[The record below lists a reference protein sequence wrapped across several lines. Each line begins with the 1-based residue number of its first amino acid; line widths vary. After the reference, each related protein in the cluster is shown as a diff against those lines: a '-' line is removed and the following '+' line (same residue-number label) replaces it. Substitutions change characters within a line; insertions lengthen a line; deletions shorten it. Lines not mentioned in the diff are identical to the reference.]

1 MHLFALIVLI
11 LWVVVL
17 AATLLNLALIPRL
30 RAVHDDVVP
39 QPLVSVIIPARDEA
53 RVIERTVRAF
63 LAQRYAALEVIVVDD
78 RSVDGTGAIL
88 ARIAAEDPR
97 LIVVRGEEPPPG
109 WLGKPAALHRGS
121 QHAHGEILLFVDA
134 DVIYAP
140 DAVGAAVAYFQRSG
154 VAMIALLPHFEM
166 ETLAEKILMPQLPM
180 AVFSF
185 IPTFLSNRT
194 RLPRLGIGG
203 GPGNMIRRDVYESFG
218 GHEELRDSVV
228 DDVSLARLV
237 RQRGGRTHAV
247 RADDLISIRMYHGF
261 GEVIE
266 GFTKNSFA
274 VFGRSVV
281 VTLIVAVC
289 SVALHS
295 LPYALIFYPP
305 LRVLS
310 LATVVTI
317 SLTRLILFRS
327 LRYGTLNAL
336 LFHPPMTLIWAYIF
350 LRSMWITGIRGELH
364 WRGRKYDAASTQFG
378 GDRR

>member
-1 MHLFALIVLI
+1 MHLFALIVFI

-17 AATLLNLALIPRL
+17 ATTLFNLALIPRL
-30 RAVHDDVVP
+30 RAADDDVAP
-39 QPLVSVIIPARDEA
+39 RPLVSVIIPARDEA

-63 LAQRYAALEVIVVDD
+63 LAQSYAALEVIVVDD

-88 ARIAAEDPR
+88 ERIAAEDSR
-97 LIVVRGEEPPPG
+97 LVVVSGEEPPAG

-121 QHAHGEILLFVDA
+121 QRARGEILLFVDA

-154 VAMIALLPHFEM
+154 VAMLALLPHFEM
-166 ETLAEKILMPQLPM
+166 ETLAEKILMPQLAM
-180 AVFSF
+180 AVLSF

-194 RLPRLGIGG
+194 LLPRLGIGG
-203 GPGNMIRRDVYESFG
+203 GPGNMVRRDVYESFG
-218 GHEELRDSVV
+218 GHQELRDSVI

-237 RQRGGRTHAV
+237 RQHGGRTHAI
-247 RADDLISIRMYHGF
+247 RADDLISLRMYHGMR
-261 GEVIE
+261 EIIE
-266 GFTKNSFA
+266 GFTKNGFA
-274 VFGRSVV
+274 AFGRS
-281 VTLIVAVC
+281 IVAVLFVVVC

-305 LRVLS
+305 LRALS
-310 LATVVTI
+310 VATVVTI

-378 GDRR
+378 GERR

>member
-1 MHLFALIVLI
+1 
-11 LWVVVL
+11 
-17 AATLLNLALIPRL
+17 
-30 RAVHDDVVP
+30 
-39 QPLVSVIIPARDEA
+39 
-53 RVIERTVRAF
+53 
-63 LAQRYAALEVIVVDD
+63 
-78 RSVDGTGAIL
+78 
-88 ARIAAEDPR
+88 
-97 LIVVRGEEPPPG
+97 
-109 WLGKPAALHRGS
+109 
-121 QHAHGEILLFVDA
+121 
-134 DVIYAP
+134 
-140 DAVGAAVAYFQRSG
+140 
-154 VAMIALLPHFEM
+154 
-166 ETLAEKILMPQLPM
+166 
-180 AVFSF
+180 
-185 IPTFLSNRT
+185 
-194 RLPRLGIGG
+194 
-203 GPGNMIRRDVYESFG
+203 
-218 GHEELRDSVV
+218 
-228 DDVSLARLV
+228 
-237 RQRGGRTHAV
+237 
-247 RADDLISIRMYHGF
+247 MYHGF

-274 VFGRSVV
+274 VFGRSVA
-281 VTLIVAVC
+281 VTIFIVVC